1 MEAMLA
7 AELSTQV
14 KGWGVTIL
22 GSLIFFGSAYVLL
35 AAIFGRWMGYL
46 VTAVS
51 FWGMMII
58 FSLIFVFGVPGSTP
72 PNLGPR
78 GTRYACPTCISEP
91 HWAPVDTAE
100 NVTSP
105 EFDAVAQYPGGP
117 WEAPDEET
125 LDEVESLTNAL
136 GEFLARRANEGG
148 EGALGQEGGQGE
160 EGQAEDPEQEG
171 GAGGADTGGEGTGE
185 AHAEEE
191 FSASDFV
198 VQNIR
203 FTEENGARL
212 AAAQVFVR
220 SGGPILEAWAVFD
233 EGNVPLPSYIFLGV
247 STLAFAAHLPFL
259 DRAERK
265 RKDILTGGEAPKFL
279 GPA

>member
-1 MEAMLA
+1 MEALLA
-7 AELSTQV
+7 AELTTQL

-35 AAIFGRWMGYL
+35 SAVFGRWMGYL

-91 HWAPVDTAE
+91 HWAPVDAAE

-105 EFDAVAQYPGGP
+105 EFESVAQYPRGP
-117 WEAPDEET
+117 WEPPDEDT

-136 GEFLARRANEGG
+136 GEFLARRANEGT
-148 EGALGQEGGQGE
+148 EGGVGQEGGLGE
-160 EGQAEDPEQEG
+160 GGAGGEQEG
-171 GAGGADTGGEGTGE
+171 GAGGAETGAEGTEG
-185 AHAEEE
+185 AHEEG
-191 FSASDFV
+191 FASTDFV

-203 FTEENGARL
+203 FTEEDGARL
-212 AAAQVFVR
+212 AGAQVYVR

-247 STLAFAAHLPFL
+247 SALAFAAHLPFL

-265 RKDILTGGEAPKFL
+265 RKEILTGGEPPKFL